1 MKRCLPILLLP
12 LLLTGCGSEGFADR
26 MYTRAIGL
34 HGNVQMS
41 VQGFEQEGCTVV
53 DARSIG
59 EALQYEEAAAG
70 GKVFV
75 GHTELLCLDG
85 TCNADAPQEL
95 FTGEGIS
102 PGCKVLYAHPTAF
115 LRAHDAAETVHTL
128 RMAERDGLLPRTDL
142 STVLEEWQGIQQTAL
157 VPAEGG
163 RSMVLLKRD
172 GHVTALSA
180 EACAG
185 LRCLRHGNSLPSVTL
200 DDGSEVAVTS
210 AKLRRTA
217 ENGAVCYTVTLRT
230 DAAPGQRRLLQE
242 QMQTGCETAVREMLA
257 AGADVIGVQEVC
269 EKYGIPADPLP
280 EVQVKVE
287 VR

>member
-1 MKRCLPILLLP
+1 MKKLLPVLLLP

-34 HGNVQMS
+34 HGNVQMT
-41 VQGFEQEGCTVV
+41 VQGFEQEGCTAVEAV
-53 DARSIG
+53 SIG

-70 GKVFV
+70 GRVFV

-85 TCNADAPQEL
+85 TCKADAVQEL
-95 FTGEGIS
+95 FAGEGVS

-142 STVLEEWQGIQQTAL
+142 STVLEEWQSAGKTAL

-172 GHVTALSA
+172 GKVTALSS

-200 DDGSEVAVTS
+200 DDGTEVAISRT
-210 AKLRRTA
+210 KLRRSA
-217 ENGAVCYTVTLRT
+217 ENGIVRYTVTLRT
-230 DAAPGQRRLLQE
+230 DAAPETCRALQSD
-242 QMQTGCETAVREMLA
+242 MQTACETAVREMLD

-269 EKYGIPADPLP
+269 EKFGLPADPLP
-280 EVQVKVE
+280 EVAVTVE
-287 VR
+287 VK